1 MAILL
6 ERAIEKSNSTTL
18 EVWVIILVVISPL
31 LAVTVM
37 LSIGMYCACKK
48 RYIPNKDLE
57 LLPHT
62 NSSIQTPLNYQ

>member
-1 MAILL
+1 MQNMIMLL
-6 ERAIEKSNSTTL
+6 GNTIEKSNSTTL
-18 EVWVIILVVISPL
+18 EAWIIILVVISPL

-57 LLPHT
+57 LLPRT
-62 NSSIQTPLNYQ
+62 NSSLNYQ

>member
-1 MAILL
+1 MVVLL
-6 ERAIEKSNSTTL
+6 EGIIEKSNSTTL

-57 LLPHT
+57 LIPRT
-62 NSSIQTPLNYQ
+62 NSSFQNYQ